1 MKTVERERART
12 LRAQGE
18 SVKDIARALSV
29 APSSVSRWV
38 RDIELTPEQRCLL
51 LANDRGNR
59 LGVARHNR
67 QRARNARKASQEE
80 GRRRARQRDPV
91 HMAGCMLYWA
101 EGSRSRNSVCFT
113 NSDPAMVRFFL
124 DFLVS
129 GIGIQRRAAR
139 IDVNLFADHVAEQRR
154 IEQFWLDALQ
164 LPAACMRGSTVNVH
178 SRYSARKRVNMLPYG
193 TCRLCVH
200 STHLVQHIY
209 GAIQE
214 YGRFDRPEW
223 LD

>member
-101 EGSRSRNSVCFT
+101 EGSRSRNSVCFRSPT
-113 NSDPAMVRFFL
+113 ARGEVLVVLHAGPAAAPRPADRIECAHKHTAL
-124 DFLVS
+124 DGHAGS
-129 GIGIQRRAAR
+129 IRRAAEVGTAR
-139 IDVNLFADHVAEQRR
+139 PVRR
-154 IEQFWLDALQ
+154 
-164 LPAACMRGSTVNVH
+164 RSG
-178 SRYSARKRVNMLPYG
+178 
-193 TCRLCVH
+193 
-200 STHLVQHIY
+200 
-209 GAIQE
+209 
-214 YGRFDRPEW
+214 
-223 LD
+223 